1 MADDNRPVLTITP
14 NRQKE
19 KPMNTDY
26 QTLTDNE
33 LNELF
38 QQIYDE
44 QARRRN
50 MRELPEQVVGL
61 VGVYVGSSKS
71 KQ

>member
-1 MADDNRPVLTITP
+1 MTI
-14 NRQKE
+14 
-19 KPMNTDY
+19 DY
-26 QTLTDNE
+26 QSLTDTE

-38 QQIYDE
+38 DMAYKE
-44 QARRRN
+44 QARRRD

-61 VGVYVGSSKS
+61 VGAYVGSSKS

>member
-1 MADDNRPVLTITP
+1 MDV
-14 NRQKE
+14 
-19 KPMNTDY
+19 DY

-44 QARRRN
+44 QARRKN

-61 VGVYVGSSKS
+61 QSNQRSDLFFCKVIKGPTFYSSNKL
-71 KQ
+71 

>member
-1 MADDNRPVLTITP
+1 MDIDY
-14 NRQKE
+14 E
-19 KPMNTDY
+19 K
-26 QTLTDNE
+26 LTDSDLNALYAKANAE
-33 LNELF
+33 L
-38 QQIYDE
+38 
-44 QARRRN
+44 ARRKN